1 MAATK
6 LDDVDQIDLHA
17 FTTHEFASRFFR
29 KLANG
34 YMRCLKLNKVII
46 EKAMAQATAGGA
58 EDKAMADAMAKRD
71 AEGGSLTLM
80 LD

>member
-1 MAATK
+1 M
-6 LDDVDQIDLHA
+6 DGGDLHT
-17 FTTHEFASRFFR
+17 FTARDFASWFSN

-34 YMRCLKLNKVII
+34 YMRWLKLNKDIV
-46 EKAMAQATAGGA
+46 EKAVAQATPGGA
-58 EDKAMADAMAKRD
+58 EDKALADAMAKRD